1 MTNIEFNFQTIA
13 SQIIVKSNSILNV
26 YDNASQRKDPQ
37 ENQNF
42 SLSIPLTLKNII
54 SIRPLN
60 QNQREIRVD
69 PNILDKLVSNLTLG
83 NITNNPS
90 GTPWTTIDGTCSN
103 SLGIIEHT
111 PFIVTSLNNNREI
124 NIDFD
129 YQIVENDDINSIEEY
144 YNILQQPSDLILQ
157 PGEILVFSKDG
168 DEDYDSLDIY
178 LVDQNIGNSKII
190 SRSLS

>member
-26 YDNASQRKDPQ
+26 HDNASQRKDPQ

-69 PNILDKLVSNLTLG
+69 PIILDKLVSNLTLG

-103 SLGIIEHT
+103 SLGIIEQT

-129 YQIVENDDINSIEEY
+129 YQIVENDDTNSIEEY

>member
-26 YDNASQRKDPQ
+26 HDNASQRKDPQ

-42 SLSIPLTLKNII
+42 SLSIPLTLKNLIF
-54 SIRPLN
+54 IRPLN
-60 QNQREIRVD
+60 RNQREIRVD
-69 PNILDKLVSNLTLG
+69 PIIIDKLVSNSTLG

-103 SLGIIEHT
+103 SLGIIEQT

-129 YQIVENDDINSIEEY
+129 YQIVENDDTNSIEKY

-168 DEDYDSLDIY
+168 DEDYDNLDIY

>member
-1 MTNIEFNFQTIA
+1 MITHNRER
-13 SQIIVKSNSILNV
+13 IL
-26 YDNASQRKDPQ
+26 K

-42 SLSIPLTLKNII
+42 SLSIRLTLKNII

-69 PNILDKLVSNLTLG
+69 PIILDKLVSNLTLG

-103 SLGIIEHT
+103 SLGIIEQT

-129 YQIVENDDINSIEEY
+129 YQIVENDDTNSIEEY

-190 SRSLS
+190 RVDSNNLAKDIL